1 MLNINISSAKTIG
14 ALLGLEPII
23 EIRGSSVYIVRPS
36 VLEML
41 LLVCMQLLGAPQQ
54 SHVIHC
60 LFSKDLNYLH
70 GVNGYLLFN

>member
-60 LFSKDLNYLH
+60 LFSKDLKISSR
-70 GVNGYLLFN
+70 GKWLFII